1 LINEAKK
8 AASSSDVAVVFAG
21 LPDEYESEG
30 FDRTHMSIPENQNRL
45 IEAVA
50 EVQSNIVVVLLNGSP
65 VEMPWIDKV
74 KSVLE
79 AYLGGQAREA
89 RWRMCYR
96 EVNPS
101 GKLAETFPVKLSH
114 NPSYLNFPGEDDR
127 VEYKEGLFVGYRYYD
142 TKGIE
147 PLFPFGHGLSY
158 TKFEYSD
165 ISVDKKMFRT
175 IAS

>member
-1 LINEAKK
+1 
-8 AASSSDVAVVFAG
+8 
-21 LPDEYESEG
+21 
-30 FDRTHMSIPENQNRL
+30 MSIPENQNRL

-79 AYLGGQAREA
+79 AYLGGQALGGA
-89 RWRMCYR
+89 LADVLFG

-114 NPSYLNFPGEDDR
+114 NPSYLNFPERMTEWSIKKGC
-127 VEYKEGLFVGYRYYD
+127 LSD
-142 TKGIE
+142 TDIMIQRE
-147 PLFPFGHGLSY
+147 LSHCSPLVTDLAIPNLNTVIYQSIKRCFGQ
-158 TKFEYSD
+158 
-165 ISVDKKMFRT
+165 
-175 IAS
+175 